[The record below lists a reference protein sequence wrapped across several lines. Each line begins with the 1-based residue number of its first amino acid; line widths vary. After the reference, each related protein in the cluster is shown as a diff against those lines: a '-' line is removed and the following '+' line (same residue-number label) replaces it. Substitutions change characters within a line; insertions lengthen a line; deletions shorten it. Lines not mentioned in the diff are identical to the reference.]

1 MIKKKRYR
9 IPSSQQLELLQ
20 SLLDGGAG
28 CYGYTLMKAT
38 GLRQATLYGL
48 LKRLYE
54 EGYLLKESVVVAGRC
69 RIQYGLTSTGLHY
82 AQRALLEAEYER
94 AVSSPNMETP

>member
-1 MIKKKRYR
+1 MTRKKRYR

-20 SLLDGGAG
+20 NLLDGGVSS
-28 CYGYTLMKAT
+28 YGYTLMKVT

-54 EGYLLKESVVVAGRC
+54 NGYLLKESVVVAGRC
-69 RIQYGLTSTGLHY
+69 RIHYGLTNSGRHY
-82 AQRALLEAEYER
+82 AERALLEAEYEQ
-94 AVSSPNMETP
+94 AVSGPNLETP